1 MIYYDDL
8 KRKLISKAFKQFRK
22 VYPCAS
28 VSNFSECFSVF
39 NNKIYFW
46 FNTEDGNTHVLDSNI

>member
-1 MIYYDDL
+1 MIYYESL
-8 KRKLISKAFKQFRK
+8 KRKLLTRAFKRYRK

-28 VSNFSECFSVF
+28 VKNFSECYSIY

-46 FNTEDGNTHVLDSNI
+46 FNTEDGNTHVLDVNI